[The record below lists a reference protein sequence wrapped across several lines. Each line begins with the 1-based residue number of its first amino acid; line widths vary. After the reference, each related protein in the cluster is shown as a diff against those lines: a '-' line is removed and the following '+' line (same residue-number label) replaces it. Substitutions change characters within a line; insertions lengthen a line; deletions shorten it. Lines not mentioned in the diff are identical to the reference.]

1 MSRIPLTPVE
11 SVGPAARD
19 FMRRRG
25 ELNAFRLLAGAPK
38 VFDGWSAMVDA
49 QLDSR
54 TFGPRLRE
62 LVVLRIAHLQRC
74 TYQIAQHTYA
84 GPRTGI
90 SAVEISALS
99 AEGPVSGFTDPE
111 STVLDFVSE
120 LCTTGTVTEKT
131 FAATRTVLDEP
142 ELSELL
148 LLVSLY
154 YGLALVL
161 NAVDPD
167 VDHDARPEPS
177 S

>member
-1 MSRIPLTPVE
+1 MSRIPLT
-11 SVGPAARD
+11 SVDSVTPAARD
-19 FMRRRG
+19 FMSRRG
-25 ELNAFRLLAGAPK
+25 ELNVFRLLAGAPQ

-62 LVVLRIAHLQRC
+62 LVVLRIAHLQHC
-74 TYQIAQHTYA
+74 AYQIAQHTYVGQRA
-84 GPRTGI
+84 GI
-90 SAVEISALS
+90 SAAEISALS
-99 AEGPVSGFTDPE
+99 AEGPVSGFTEPE

-120 LCTTGTVTEKT
+120 LCTTGTVTQET
-131 FAATRTVLDEP
+131 FAAAQAVLDEP

-161 NAVDPD
+161 NAVDLD
-167 VDHDARPEPS
+167 IDHDARLETS